1 MIDARTVIGET
12 ALSFTVR
19 AGWAHFRRIEANRTK
34 MTYRLPP
41 RTTIAGMLAA
51 AVGYDRDSYYDLYG
65 KDVSAIA
72 VSIHPDH
79 RIRTVSLPKLAVD
92 TRDDV
97 AQNGVQ
103 ALAKIDTEAGRV
115 VMPNP
120 DATRQRYAYDYLVD
134 PVYQI
139 DVWLDDEEA
148 YTALRDQL
156 INGRSRYSLS
166 LGRSECRA
174 HIRPEEVH
182 EHTIKATEVDSGEE
196 SDGSNDNKRD
206 ERGRRIRGAP
216 SISVDS
222 AVPGPIVEQI
232 GITVTRERSPG
243 WMTVDNHGGGS
254 GRKTTGWIEWRLN
267 PLGKQLEVRIDDS
280 MIPVRIG
287 DRTVVM
293 T

>member
-1 MIDARTVIGET
+1 MIEASTVIGEA

-72 VSIHPDH
+72 VGIHPNH
-79 RIRTVSLPKLAVD
+79 RIRTISLPKLAVD
-92 TRDDV
+92 TRDDE
-97 AQNGVQ
+97 AENGVQ
-103 ALAKIDTEAGRV
+103 ALTKIDTEAGRV

-139 DVWLDDEEA
+139 DIWLDDEDA

-156 INGRSRYSLS
+156 FNGRSRYSLS

-174 HIRPEEVH
+174 HIRPGEVD
-182 EHTIKATEVDSGEE
+182 EHTIEATEVNSREE
-196 SDGSNDNKRD
+196 SDRSDGSKRD
-206 ERGRRIRGAP
+206 DRGRRIRGAP

-232 GITVTRERSPG
+232 GVTVTRERSPG
-243 WMTVDNHGGGS
+243 WMTVDDRGGGR
-254 GRKTTGWIEWRLN
+254 GRKTTGWIEWRLD
-267 PLGKQLEVRIDDS
+267 PLGGQLDVRTDAS
-280 MIPVRIG
+280 MTPVRIG
-287 DRTVVM
+287 NRTVVM